1 MRHRTNGIPVVLG
14 IDIGG
19 TKTAAALIPASAT
32 GGETEIHLPA
42 RVPTPA
48 EGGAAAVLA
57 AALELAED
65 RLTQARAAGM
75 DVIAC
80 GVGSAG
86 TIGDNGVV
94 THATDALPGWRG
106 TDLATAFTQR
116 LGLPVTVLND
126 VHAWALGEAR
136 HGAARGSRLA
146 LVLTIGTGVGGAL
159 VRDGELLRG
168 RNGMAGSLGHTP
180 AVLPPNADAD
190 RPCPCGATGHLE
202 AYASGP
208 AILSAY
214 HARGGTAPDLKS
226 LSTAR
231 HNTGSPDLGL
241 LPTTPHNT
249 GSPDLGSLSPARHN
263 TEPPALR
270 HPAETPG
277 PRNPLGATGQQA
289 GPETA
294 DLLAHEV
301 IHEAA
306 VILGRSIASAAT
318 LLDPDVIVLG
328 GGVTGLGE
336 LLTVPL
342 FETIRRYAPRGLDS
356 VPVRLSTLG
365 AHGAVLGAASAAMP

>member
-1 MRHRTNGIPVVLG
+1 MRRHTTSAPTVRRRTNGIPVVLG
-14 IDIGG
+14 VDIGG

-48 EGGAAAVLA
+48 GGGAAAVLA

-86 TIGDNGVV
+86 TIDDNGVV

-136 HGAARGSRLA
+136 YGAARGSRLA

-180 AVLPPNADAD
+180 AVLPPDADAD

-226 LSTAR
+226 LPLAR
-231 HNTGSPDLGL
+231 HNTRS
-241 LPTTPHNT
+241 
-249 GSPDLGSLSPARHN
+249 
-263 TEPPALR
+263 PALR
-270 HPAETPG
+270 HPAETTD
-277 PRNPLGATGQQA
+277 PRNPLGIGQQA
-289 GPETA
+289 GSETVD
-294 DLLAHEV
+294 DLAREV
-301 IHEAA
+301 IREAA

-342 FETIRRYAPRGLDS
+342 IETIRRYTPRGLDS
-356 VPVRLSTLG
+356 VPVRFSTLG

>member
-1 MRHRTNGIPVVLG
+1 MRRRTNSIPAVLG

-32 GGETEIHLPA
+32 GGETEIRLPA

-75 DVIAC
+75 DVIAS

-86 TIGDNGVV
+86 TIDGNGVV

-136 HGAARGSRLA
+136 YGAARDSRLA

-180 AVLPPNADAD
+180 VVLPPNADAD

-214 HARGGTAPDLKS
+214 HARGGTAPALNS
-226 LSTAR
+226 F
-231 HNTGSPDLGL
+231 P
-241 LPTTPHNT
+241 
-249 GSPDLGSLSPARHN
+249 PARHN

-270 HPAETPG
+270 HPADTPD

-294 DLLAHEV
+294 DPLAREV
-301 IHEAA
+301 IREAA

>member
-1 MRHRTNGIPVVLG
+1 MRRHANAIPAVLG

-19 TKTAAALIPASAT
+19 TKTAAALIPAT
-32 GGETEIHLPA
+32 PGTEIRLPA

-48 EGGAAAVLA
+48 GGGAAAVLA
-57 AALELAED
+57 AALDLAED
-65 RLTQARAAGM
+65 RLAQARAAGM

-106 TDLATAFTQR
+106 TDLATAFTER

-214 HARGGTAPDLKS
+214 HARGGTAPDLGS
-226 LSTAR
+226 LPATRHDTRSPDLGSDPMAR
-231 HNTGSPDLGL
+231 HNTGSP
-241 LPTTPHNT
+241 
-249 GSPDLGSLSPARHN
+249 
-263 TEPPALR
+263 ALR
-270 HPAETPG
+270 DPAGTTA

-289 GPETA
+289 GSEDA
-294 DLLAHEV
+294 DPLAHEV
-301 IHEAA
+301 IREAA

-328 GGVTGLGE
+328 GGVTGLGD

-342 FETIRRYAPRGLDS
+342 IETIRRHAPRGLAAA
-356 VPVRLSTLG
+356 PVRLSTLG
-365 AHGAVLGAASAAMP
+365 SHGAVLGAASAVRP